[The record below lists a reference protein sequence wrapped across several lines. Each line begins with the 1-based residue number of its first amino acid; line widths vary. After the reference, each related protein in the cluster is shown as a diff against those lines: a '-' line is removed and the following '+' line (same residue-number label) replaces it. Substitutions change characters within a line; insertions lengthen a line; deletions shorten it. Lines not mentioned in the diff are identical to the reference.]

1 MSSKLGL
8 ILLMIFVIVKKD
20 FRCIFLPFLW
30 LMSLV
35 PYVMCIIYRCNYVS
49 ETIHRLSEK
58 KIKNKGPTHFDFFNR
73 SLSFVFF
80 KYSNLSPTLFVMFL
94 IQNLTSLCLLSENSE
109 ASKMRTCTEEEKVL
123 LISHHNQHQEDE
135 EALSLC
141 DLPVNLSNEKVELPK
156 LSKAEEDFEFE
167 TGSSFRLGSDSCEP
181 ALEMSTA
188 DELFSEG
195 LILPFRHSVSLD
207 AGLPGSNR
215 LISRTKSVDFRRTGA
230 GSDRKIKNNFIDY
243 SQPSPQ
249 PQIRRS
255 SSMTA
260 RVSSIRNHKSSS
272 IWDFLRLGLVRTPE
286 IELRTAKVS
295 VSRNSSCSS
304 TSTSSNS
311 KKTESRSS
319 NRRRS
324 FLFGDCRCSAATET
338 IVPVKI
344 NVSGETEK
352 KKTAKKEEKTAVAR
366 KRTFEWLKELSQV
379 GFVVDHGRQSLA

>member
-1 MSSKLGL
+1 MMKATIANVSHDVIPFILNKIVSVGL
-8 ILLMIFVIVKKD
+8 
-20 FRCIFLPFLW
+20 
-30 LMSLV
+30 
-35 PYVMCIIYRCNYVS
+35 
-49 ETIHRLSEK
+49 
-58 KIKNKGPTHFDFFNR
+58 
-73 SLSFVFF
+73 
-80 KYSNLSPTLFVMFL
+80 YSRNH
-94 IQNLTSLCLLSENSE
+94 
-109 ASKMRTCTEEEKVL
+109 
-123 LISHHNQHQEDE
+123 SHHQEDE
-135 EALSLC
+135 DEEPLSLS

-156 LSKAEEDFEFE
+156 LSKEEEEFEFE

-181 ALEMSTA
+181 APEMSMA

-215 LISRTKSVDFRRTGA
+215 LICRSESVDFRRTGT
-230 GSDRKIKNNFIDY
+230 GSNRKIRNNFVDY

-260 RVSSIRNHKSSS
+260 RVNSIRNHKSSS

-338 IVPVKI
+338 IVPVKV
-344 NVSGETEK
+344 NVSGETEEKQRK
-352 KKTAKKEEKTAVAR
+352 KMAKKEEKTAVAR

-379 GFVVDHGRQSLA
+379 GFVVDHGRRSLA

>member
-1 MSSKLGL
+1 
-8 ILLMIFVIVKKD
+8 
-20 FRCIFLPFLW
+20 
-30 LMSLV
+30 
-35 PYVMCIIYRCNYVS
+35 
-49 ETIHRLSEK
+49 
-58 KIKNKGPTHFDFFNR
+58 
-73 SLSFVFF
+73 
-80 KYSNLSPTLFVMFL
+80 
-94 IQNLTSLCLLSENSE
+94 
-109 ASKMRTCTEEEKVL
+109 MRTCTEEEKVL
-123 LISHHNQHQEDE
+123 LISHHNQDQEDEEDE

-156 LSKAEEDFEFE
+156 QSKEEEEFQFE

-181 ALEMSTA
+181 APEMSTA

-195 LILPFRHSVSLD
+195 LILPFRNSVSLD

-215 LISRTKSVDFRRTGA
+215 LISRSESVDYRRTGA
-230 GSDRKIKNNFIDY
+230 GSNRKIKNNFIDY

-260 RVSSIRNHKSSS
+260 RVNSIRNPKSSS

-366 KRTFEWLKELSQV
+366 KRTFEWLKELSQIT
-379 GFVVDHGRQSLA
+379 SLSLNTSIRHEIGIHVHHQYDGMKARHH

>member
-1 MSSKLGL
+1 
-8 ILLMIFVIVKKD
+8 
-20 FRCIFLPFLW
+20 
-30 LMSLV
+30 
-35 PYVMCIIYRCNYVS
+35 
-49 ETIHRLSEK
+49 
-58 KIKNKGPTHFDFFNR
+58 
-73 SLSFVFF
+73 
-80 KYSNLSPTLFVMFL
+80 
-94 IQNLTSLCLLSENSE
+94 
-109 ASKMRTCTEEEKVL
+109 MRTCTEEEKVL
-123 LISHHNQHQEDE
+123 LISHRNQDQEDEEE

-141 DLPVNLSNEKVELPK
+141 DLPVNLSNEKVDQFPK
-156 LSKAEEDFEFE
+156 QSKEEEEFQFE

-215 LISRTKSVDFRRTGA
+215 LISRSESVDYRRTGA
-230 GSDRKIKNNFIDY
+230 GSNRKIKNNFIDY

-260 RVSSIRNHKSSS
+260 RVNSIRNHKSSS

-319 NRRRS
+319 NWRRS

-379 GFVVDHGRQSLA
+379 GFVVDHGRRSLA